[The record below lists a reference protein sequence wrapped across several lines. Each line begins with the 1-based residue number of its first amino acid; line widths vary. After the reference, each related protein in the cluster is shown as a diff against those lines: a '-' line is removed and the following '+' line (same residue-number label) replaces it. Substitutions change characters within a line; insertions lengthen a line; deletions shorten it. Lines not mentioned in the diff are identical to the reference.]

1 MCSIRA
7 SVLIEAF
14 LWQALYYPPCQK
26 IQAMQ
31 KMTFSRAIHMIPWP
45 LPCSSRPL
53 VENMQKVIKQT
64 IQHSVQL
71 FLFSFSIFCLTS
83 PVFYSHNLIICLSDF
98 ISQPEILILLAYFKH
113 LKSIIQLSAPFFIFQ
128 CFFFFL
134 LLYTAKAAWAES
146 YTSSMFLS
154 VPTNVDS
161 NTPERCRLCLKT
173 LLSEN

>member
-128 CFFFFL
+128 CLFFL
-134 LLYTAKAAWAES
+134 PFVLHSKGSVGRKLYLIHVSFSS
-146 YTSSMFLS
+146 Y
-154 VPTNVDS
+154 
-161 NTPERCRLCLKT
+161 
-173 LLSEN
+173 

>member
-134 LLYTAKAAWAES
+134 LFYTAKAAWAES
-146 YTSSMFLS
+146 YISSMFLS

-161 NTPERCRLCLKT
+161 NKPERCRLCLKT

>member
-64 IQHSVQL
+64 IQHAVQL

-128 CFFFFL
+128 CFFSSFCFTQQRQRGQKVISHPCFFQFL
-134 LLYTAKAAWAES
+134 LMLIA
-146 YTSSMFLS
+146 TSQKDVGS
-154 VPTNVDS
+154 V
-161 NTPERCRLCLKT
+161 
-173 LLSEN
+173 